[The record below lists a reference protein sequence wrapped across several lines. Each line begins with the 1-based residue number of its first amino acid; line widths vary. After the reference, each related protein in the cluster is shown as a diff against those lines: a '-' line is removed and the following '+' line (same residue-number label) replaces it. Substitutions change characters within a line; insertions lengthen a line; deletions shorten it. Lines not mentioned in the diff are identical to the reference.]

1 MHADLALMLLV
12 LVFGCAAF
20 LFGIVYVVYWVL
32 SAVWGGLVTVV
43 TPASEKSSGKAG
55 AAPPNGQ
62 VCPNRDCR
70 HAEWREAS
78 YCCRCGER
86 LRRPRAEAKARR
98 TG

>member
-20 LFGIVYVVYWVL
+20 LFGIVYFVYWML
-32 SAVWGGLVTVV
+32 STVWSGVVTVM
-43 TPASEKSSGKAG
+43 TPASKKPSRKAG
-55 AAPPNGQ
+55 AASPSGQ
-62 VCPNRDCR
+62 ACPNRDCR

-78 YCCRCGER
+78 YCCRCGAR
-86 LRRPRAEAKARR
+86 LTRPRAEVKARR

>member
-20 LFGIVYVVYWVL
+20 LFGIVHFVYWML
-32 SAVWGGLVTVV
+32 STVWGGLVTVV
-43 TPASEKSSGKAG
+43 TPTSKKPSRKAG
-55 AAPPNGQ
+55 TAPATRQ

-78 YCCRCGER
+78 YCCRCGAR
-86 LRRPRAEAKARR
+86 LTPPRAEARARR